1 MVGTIFHEK
10 SANLNEVAF
19 RVYAGFIGMM
29 LSTLGGVSL
38 WFRHGV
44 LVETRGVCGDVACLK
59 ETEGSDKSEKMM
71 STESARELVAERHW

>member
-1 MVGTIFHEK
+1 MFHWHD
-10 SANLNEVAF
+10 V
-19 RVYAGFIGMM
+19 M
-29 LSTLGGVSL
+29 LSHGVLGGVSL

-71 STESARELVAERHW
+71 STESVVAERHW